1 MKNQLFKNIDFK
13 NDPYWV
19 VKEFF
24 NSIYQQDKF
33 LWALPLLVEKKGCG
47 VNEEFC
53 FFPDLNDP
61 DPVYHFTGVT
71 FGTIG
76 DEVIVTDDQCST
88 YLMDACDRYLKDNPE
103 DRDLVT
109 HALGESCGK
118 N

>member
-13 NDPYWV
+13 NDPHWV

-24 NSIYQQDKF
+24 NSIYHQDKF

-71 FGTIG
+71 FGTMD
-76 DEVIVTDDQCST
+76 DEVIVSDDQCNT
-88 YLMDACDRYLKDNPE
+88 YLKEACDRYLEENPK

-109 HALGESCGK
+109 HALGESRGRD
-118 N
+118 